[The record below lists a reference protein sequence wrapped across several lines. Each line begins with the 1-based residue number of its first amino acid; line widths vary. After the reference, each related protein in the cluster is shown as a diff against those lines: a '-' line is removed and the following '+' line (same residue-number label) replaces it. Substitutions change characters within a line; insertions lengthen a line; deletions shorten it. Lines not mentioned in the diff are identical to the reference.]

1 MDELIGY
8 IADTATGF
16 LEKNEKNT
24 FSAYEKTKFLKALKL
39 HGNQS
44 KAARDLGYSFDIIE
58 LHLRKDLI
66 FNKAFKQTLLE
77 MRHDLE
83 STLYTAG
90 LDGDGRK
97 AKIWLDVHFPE
108 AYKPGART
116 VPKKERDT
124 SVIDDL
130 YDKAVGSKQ

>member
-8 IADTATGF
+8 IADSATGF

-24 FSAYEKTKFLKALKL
+24 FNAYEKTKFLKALKT

-44 KAARDLGYSFDIIE
+44 KAARDLGYNFEIIE

-66 FNKAFKQTLLE
+66 FNKAFKRTLLE

-83 STLYTAG
+83 STLYVAG

-97 AKIWLDVHFPE
+97 AKIWLDVHFP
-108 AYKPGART
+108 ADYKPNART
-116 VPKKERDT
+116 AGKKEKDT
-124 SVIDDL
+124 SVIDAL
-130 YDKAVGSKQ
+130 YDKAIENKQ